1 MQQPRPNVSNQIVKQ
16 WPEVFKNLYM
26 DTMPLEYLETM
37 TLEFSNGRI
46 WKIDVMEQIE
56 QQNRIDIADRI
67 LNTFDEYKDEIIKI
81 DFRIDVEKLRN
92 NTKDSTN
99 NFL

>member
-16 WPEVFKNLYM
+16 WLEVFKNLYM

-46 WKIDVMEQIE
+46 WEIDVMEQISN
-56 QQNRIDIADRI
+56 QDRNDIANRI
-67 LNTFDEYKDEIIKI
+67 LNTFDEYKNEIVKI
-81 DFRIDVEKLRN
+81 DFRIDIEKLRY
-92 NTKDSTN
+92 NTIKKN
-99 NFL
+99 IIL